1 MTGCVAQIW
10 RHPIKAHGREQ
21 LDSVPLTKGQ
31 TMPWDRTWAVA
42 HEMAKTD
49 GQNWVRCV
57 NFSRAAK
64 APSLQA
70 ITARLNEDTCV
81 VTLTHPDL
89 QTLQFN
95 PDTEAEAFLDWVA
108 PIMPADRA
116 ASVKIIRVKDQGMT
130 DSDYPT
136 LSLNNLASNAEIGKT
151 VGQDLSPT
159 RWRGNIWFD
168 GLPAWDEVT
177 WIGKTIRIGTA
188 ELFVQESITRCLATT
203 VNPETGNRDADT
215 LAALAKCGQDQKFGV
230 YGVVTKSGIASL
242 GDRVEVLT

>member
-1 MTGCVAQIW
+1 MTGRVAQIW

-21 LDSVPLTKGQ
+21 LKSVPLTKGR

-42 HEMAKTD
+42 HEQAKTD

-70 ITARLNEDTCV
+70 ITAHLDEDASQ

-89 QTLQFN
+89 PPLQFN
-95 PDTEAEAFLDWVA
+95 PDTEAPAFLDWVA
-108 PIMPADRA
+108 PIMPEDRA
-116 ASVKIIRVKDQGMT
+116 ASAEIIRVKDQGMT

-136 LSLNNLASNAEIGKT
+136 LSLNNLASNAEISKT
-151 VGQDLSPT
+151 VGKDMSPT

-168 GLPAWDEVT
+168 GLPAWDEVN
-177 WIGKTIRIGTA
+177 WIGKTVRIGAA
-188 ELFVQESITRCLATT
+188 ELAVRESIVRCLATA
-203 VNPETGNRDADT
+203 VNPDTGQRDTDT
-215 LAALAKCGQDQKFGV
+215 LAALAACGQDKNFGV
-230 YGVVTKSGIASL
+230 FGVVTKTGIVSV
-242 GDRVEVLT
+242 GDEVEVLS